1 MKKLPLHWKIII
13 GMILGLGGGLI
24 AIRFDGGTDFV
35 IDWIKPFGTIF
46 INLLKLLAVPL
57 IITSLIKGI
66 ADLSDISKFS
76 KIGVRTLII
85 YLITTIVAVIIGL
98 SLVNIIQPGNGIDL
112 TTIDSL
118 TSSYK
123 EAAGSKVISAQEPK
137 SQSPLQFFVDIVP
150 SNIFGAMS
158 NNANMLQVIFF
169 TIFFGISM
177 LLLPNEVVEPIKK
190 LFDGLNEVVMKMV
203 DLIMLIA
210 PYAVFA
216 LLGALIVETQDGNL
230 FIAMLGYAITVII
243 GLFLMIV
250 FYLVVVYFFTGKSP
264 KFFIK
269 GIAPA
274 QLLAF
279 STSSS
284 MATLPV
290 TMERVEEHLGVDK
303 EVTSFVCPIGAT
315 VNMDGTSL
323 HQAVAAVFVCQ
334 VLGHNLGIGDQ
345 LTLVLTATLA
355 SIGAAAVPSAGIIML
370 VIVLESVNFPTE
382 YLTLALAMILSIDRP
397 LDMAR
402 TIVNISGDS
411 TVSMLVGKSLGM
423 LHTPQPKE
431 WDDFTE
437 HLKH

>member
-1 MKKLPLHWKIII
+1 MKNMALHWKIII
-13 GMILGLGGGLI
+13 GMVLGIIVGLI
-24 AIRFDGGTDFV
+24 AIQFESGTGFV
-35 IDWIKPFGTIF
+35 KDWIKPFGTIF
-46 INLLKLLAVPL
+46 INLLKLLAIPL
-57 IITSLIKGI
+57 IVTSLVKGI

-76 KIGVRTLII
+76 RIGLRTLVI
-85 YLITTIVAVIIGL
+85 YLGTTLVAVLIGL
-98 SLVNIIQPGNGIDL
+98 VLVNVVKPGSGIDFSVME
-112 TTIDSL
+112 SL
-118 TSSYK
+118 TESYQ
-123 EAAGSKVISAQEPK
+123 GSATDKMDIAQQTGSE
-137 SQSPLQFFVDIVP
+137 SPLQFIVDIVP
-150 SNIFGAMS
+150 SNIFAAMS
-158 NNANMLQVIFF
+158 NNGNMLQVIFF
-169 TIFFGISM
+169 TIFFGISL
-177 LLLPNEVVEPIKK
+177 LLLPDDVVDPIKK

-203 DLIMLIA
+203 DLIMLVA
-210 PYAVFA
+210 PYAVLA
-216 LLGALIVETQDGNL
+216 LLAALIVETQDGDL
-230 FIAMLGYAITVII
+230 FVAMIGYAITFLV
-243 GLFLMIV
+243 GLILMIG
-250 FYLVVVYFFTGKSP
+250 FYLLVVWLYTGKNP
-264 KFFIK
+264 RFFLN

-370 VIVLESVNFPTE
+370 VIVLESVNFPSE
-382 YLTLALAMILSIDRP
+382 YLTLAIAMILSIDRP
-397 LDMAR
+397 LDMSR
-402 TIVNISGDS
+402 TIINVTGDA
-411 TVSMLVGKSLGM
+411 TVSMVVGKSLGM
-423 LHTPQPKE
+423 LHEPHPKE

-437 HLKH
+437 NL